1 MSGTQELPSDT
12 AVNEDGPAHESGA
25 EPPDNAVSPKPE
37 RFAAASASPDNA
49 VIAAGPGET
58 YSGPFV
64 VVDGV
69 PKPLTPQQAATLAV
83 VPDEPPPS
91 YVLRSLAWTDRLTM
105 AELGGIT
112 LAASRGLEVGDPT
125 LQVFLDTLGR
135 ATEVNVQDPRFVGAL
150 DAFAQAGLL
159 DAERLPELLAPA
171 APGEAPS

>member
-1 MSGTQELPSDT
+1 MSGTAE
-12 AVNEDGPAHESGA
+12 EDGPAREGGS
-25 EPPDNAVSPKPE
+25 ETPDDAVIVT
-37 RFAAASASPDNA
+37 SPDNA
-49 VIAAGPGET
+49 VIAAGPAET
-58 YSGPFV
+58 YSGPLV

-83 VPDEPPPS
+83 VPDEAPPS

-112 LAASRGLEVGDPT
+112 LAASRGLEADDPT

-135 ATEVNVQDPRFVGAL
+135 ATEVNLRDQRFVGAL
-150 DAFAQAGLL
+150 EAFAQAGLL
-159 DAERLPELLAPA
+159 DAGRLPELLAPA